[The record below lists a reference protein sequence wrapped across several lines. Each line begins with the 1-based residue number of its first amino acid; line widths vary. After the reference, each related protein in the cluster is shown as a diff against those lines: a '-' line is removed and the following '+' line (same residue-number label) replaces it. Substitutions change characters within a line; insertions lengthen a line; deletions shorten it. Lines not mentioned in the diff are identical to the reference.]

1 MSERT
6 LGQAMADYL
15 EHLKSEGKSERTI
28 YTYSRDI
35 EQIIGFFG
43 TDRKLTS
50 ILTPHV
56 GKFLK
61 SDALLKLPNG
71 NERAEPTVRKTVRV
85 LRTFFVWAR
94 DNGYIDKLPL
104 PKDVPL
110 GRCADNS
117 ENAATRN
124 ASRQC
129 RGIDWNARWKRGER
143 RIRNVS
149 ATVPIPA
156 ASVRYAIEHYGG
168 GSPQTVIWLASAA
181 SALLKRK
188 PRLWL

>member
-28 YTYSRDI
+28 YTYGRDI
-35 EQIIGFFG
+35 EQITGFFG
-43 TDRKLTS
+43 ADRKLTS

-61 SDALLKLPNG
+61 SDALLRLPNG

-85 LRTFFVWAR
+85 LRMFLVWAR

-104 PKDVPL
+104 PKNVPV
-110 GRCADNS
+110 GR
-117 ENAATRN
+117 
-124 ASRQC
+124 
-129 RGIDWNARWKRGER
+129 
-143 RIRNVS
+143 S
-149 ATVPIPA
+149 A
-156 ASVRYAIEHYGG
+156 
-168 GSPQTVIWLASAA
+168 GSPEHGGAVNAVRQAD
-181 SALLKRK
+181 
-188 PRLWL
+188 